1 MKKYNQL
8 ILFSIAMYVILA
20 FFLGS
25 SLIHMEDKRNQ
36 TYRVESNRIM
46 EKINMGEPI
55 EEMIL
60 SAYSSI
66 QGIKFLDISVTEKKS
81 VDSFFNENNNEK
93 IHIEPYYKD
102 DELIGYVKFI
112 YQLPSFNIEQIFW
125 RSQLTLGILELS
137 IVGVLIYLKK
147 KIIYPFQCLN
157 NVALDLSKGHFKGS
171 IQEEKSRY
179 LGRFMWGIS
188 QLKDKLDIS
197 YQRQLELMKD
207 KKTIL
212 LSLSHDIKTPINLIK
227 LYSKA
232 LEENIYIKEEDQL
245 HAMHQIG
252 EKAAEIENYVE
263 EIIRSSREDILDVQI
278 EEGEFYLTDLMKRV
292 LAVYQEQCDLR
303 QIKLTVQKFDNRL
316 LKGDIERSQEVFEN
330 LFENV
335 FKYGDGR
342 SIDIS
347 FYEEDYCQLVRFFN
361 TGEPVCDNE
370 FNHIFESFF
379 RGSNSQGLK
388 GNGLGLYICREYM
401 RKMDGDIFAEKT
413 NEGMA
418 FILVFR

>member
-8 ILFSIAMYVILA
+8 ILFSITMYVILA

-36 TYRVESNRIM
+36 TYRVESNRLM
-46 EKINMGEPI
+46 EKINMGESI
-55 EEMIL
+55 EEMDL

-102 DELIGYVKFI
+102 DQLIGYVKFI
-112 YQLPSFNIEQIFW
+112 YQLPGFNVKQIFW
-125 RSQLTLGILELS
+125 RSQLTLGILELF

-147 KIIYPFQCLN
+147 KIIYPFQRLN
-157 NVALDLSKGHFKGS
+157 NVALDLSQGHFKGS

-197 YQRQLELMKD
+197 HQRQLEMMKD

-232 LEENIYIKEEDQL
+232 LEENIYMKEEDQL

-278 EEGEFYLTDLMKRV
+278 EKGEFYLMDLMNRV
-292 LAVYQEQCDLR
+292 LAVYQEQCNLR

-342 SIDIS
+342 RIDIS

-413 NEGMA
+413 EEGMA

>member
-1 MKKYNQL
+1 MKKYNQV
-8 ILFSIAMYVILA
+8 ILLSIVMYIILA

-25 SLIHMEDKRNQ
+25 SLIQMENKRNQ

-46 EKINMGEPI
+46 DKINRGEAI
-55 EEMIL
+55 QQIDL
-60 SAYSSI
+60 STYTIVEDI
-66 QGIKFLDISVTEKKS
+66 QFLDNSITDKQII
-81 VDSFFNENNNEK
+81 DSFFTEENNK
-93 IHIEPYYKD
+93 KSHYQPYYQHG
-102 DELIGYVKFI
+102 ELVGYIKFS
-112 YQLPSFNIEQIFW
+112 YQMPELNIKQVFW
-125 RSQLTLGILELS
+125 YSQFSLCILELL
-137 IVGVLIYLKK
+137 IVGILIYLKK
-147 KIIYPFQCLN
+147 NIIQPFVRLN
-157 NVALDLSKGHFKGS
+157 SAAIEISKGHLKGE
-171 IQEEKSRY
+171 IKEEKNRY

-188 QLKDKLDIS
+188 HLKDKLDIS
-197 YQRQLELMKD
+197 RQRQLEMLKD

-232 LEENIYIKEEDQL
+232 LEEKIYVKEEDQR
-245 HAMHQIG
+245 HAMHQIR
-252 EKAAEIENYVE
+252 EKAGEIENYVD

-278 EEGEFYLTDLMKRV
+278 KQGEFYLSDLMNRV

-303 QIKLTVQKFDNRL
+303 QIELTVQKFDNRL

-342 SIDIS
+342 RIDLS
-347 FYEEDYCQLVRFFN
+347 FYEEDYCQLIRFFN
-361 TGEPVCDNE
+361 TGNPVCDNE

-401 RKMDGDIFAEKT
+401 RKMEGDIFAEKSQ
-413 NEGMA
+413 EGMA

>member
-8 ILFSIAMYVILA
+8 ILFSVTLYLILA

-93 IHIEPYYKD
+93 IHIEPCYKA

-147 KIIYPFQCLN
+147 KIIYPFQRLN
-157 NVALDLSKGHFKGS
+157 NVALDLSNGHFKGS

-197 YQRQLELMKD
+197 YQRQLEMMKD

-245 HAMHQIG
+245 HAIHQIG

-342 SIDIS
+342 HIDIS

-413 NEGMA
+413 EEGMA

>member
-1 MKKYNQL
+1 
-8 ILFSIAMYVILA
+8 MYVILA

-93 IHIEPYYKD
+93 IHIEPYYKA

-147 KIIYPFQCLN
+147 KIIYPFQRLN

-179 LGRFMWGIS
+179 LGHFMWGIS

-197 YQRQLELMKD
+197 YQRQLEMMKD

-413 NEGMA
+413 KEGMA

>member
-93 IHIEPYYKD
+93 IHIEPYYKA

-147 KIIYPFQCLN
+147 KIIYPFQRLN

-179 LGRFMWGIS
+179 LGHFMWGIS

-197 YQRQLELMKD
+197 YQRQLEMMKD

-413 NEGMA
+413 KEGMA